1 MVDRST
7 RSGDNVWQWLFGA
20 GEERISQFAE
30 EVIGNPRVREALA
43 GAFRRAARTKGQVDR
58 NMEMILAALNLPTRR
73 DFDKLYAKVEALQ
86 GSLVNLSIKL
96 DRLAAAQARSEP
108 VAKPEPGA
116 KAGKRRRSAAKKG
129 RQRKGSDAGSG
140 GS

>member
-20 GEERISQFAE
+20 GEERIGQFAE

-96 DRLAAAQARSEP
+96 DRLAAAQQSTPRGPA
-108 VAKPEPGA
+108 AKPRRSRTKKRAARKSSEEGGA
-116 KAGKRRRSAAKKG
+116 KGA
-129 RQRKGSDAGSG
+129 
-140 GS
+140 

>member
-1 MVDRST
+1 MVDRSA

-20 GEERISQFAE
+20 GEERLGQFAE

-73 DFDKLYAKVEALQ
+73 DFDKLYTKVEALQ
-86 GSLVNLSIKL
+86 GTLVNLSIKL
-96 DRLAAAQARSEP
+96 DRLAAAQHT
-108 VAKPEPGA
+108 AKPAPPP
-116 KAGKRRRSAAKKG
+116 KPRRSAPKKG
-129 RQRKGSDAGSG
+129 RRKKSAEEGPRG
-140 GS
+140 

>member
-1 MVDRST
+1 MVDRNA

-20 GEERISQFAE
+20 GEERLSQLAE

-43 GAFRRAARTKGQVDR
+43 AGFRRAARTKGQVDR

-96 DRLAAAQARSEP
+96 DRLAAAQA
-108 VAKPEPGA
+108 AKPESTTKPEQASKPEPAA
-116 KAGKRRRSAAKKG
+116 KSRRSGIKKG
-129 RQRKGSDAGSG
+129 RARKGSA
-140 GS
+140 